1 MQYSLGT
8 TVNAA
13 QQNGGL
19 QTDLLCMLVENIG
32 KHAVEE
38 KQEELQRFQ
47 QRLDSEIDRLRN
59 VKDQAEVKGIVQG
72 VIELMA
78 RQNEAVKS
86 DYKLYT
92 SELGKA
98 LRLMVETIGDVSKT
112 SQAGVHQLSV
122 IQKNLEEVTVAQD
135 ATRFRSKLAVCLKMI
150 LEHSETMRTQS
161 EERVKHLKSFV
172 SSTPAGLQAAANFED
187 PIDKVTGL
195 PTRAFAENLI
205 NDRLSRKSE
214 CMVGVVALNRFK
226 GLSENFGPAVTDD
239 LVKTVARQLTQRLPE
254 ATELCRWSA
263 NSFIAITDIVSSYA
277 ETSQQWSRVRG
288 LKIEK
293 QIEDPTRTALVSLN
307 TNLML
312 EHLRPNS
319 SSRVFVHEVDRFVD
333 QNT

>member
-1 MQYSLGT
+1 
-8 TVNAA
+8 
-13 QQNGGL
+13 
-19 QTDLLCMLVENIG
+19 
-32 KHAVEE
+32 
-38 KQEELQRFQ
+38 
-47 QRLDSEIDRLRN
+47 
-59 VKDQAEVKGIVQG
+59 
-72 VIELMA
+72 
-78 RQNEAVKS
+78 
-86 DYKLYT
+86 
-92 SELGKA
+92 
-98 LRLMVETIGDVSKT
+98 
-112 SQAGVHQLSV
+112 
-122 IQKNLEEVTVAQD
+122 
-135 ATRFRSKLAVCLKMI
+135 
-150 LEHSETMRTQS
+150 MRTQS